1 MENISLSKLN
11 KINQNFKKNTTM
23 KTKNFI
29 LIFTIT
35 MFMISNVDAQYNY
48 PVAEKVD
55 SVDIYFGQNVADP
68 YRWLEDD
75 NSDHTAQWVAA
86 ENKITHD
93 YLSKIPFREDLEERL
108 TKIWNYPKYGVPFKK
123 GDNYF
128 FFKNDGVQNQSVM
141 YITNS
146 LDNEAKVLLDPNKLA
161 EDGTIALAG
170 LGMSKDGKYL
180 AYSTASGGS
189 DWNEIYVMEI
199 KTRKMFDDH
208 IKWVKFSGISW
219 WRDGFFYSSYDE
231 PKEDDVLSGQNQF
244 HKVYYHKL
252 GTKQSEDILIYHDQS
267 HPLRNFHAYL
277 TEDKKFLILGKTES
291 TSGNSLSVAKI
302 TDINNIVFM
311 SIAEG
316 FDNDYSVIDNIG
328 DELLLKTNLEA
339 PKGKIIQVD
348 FNKPGVENW
357 KTLIEEKD
365 DVLEGASIIGGKL
378 FTQYLKDASNV
389 AYFFDLKG
397 NYLNELKL
405 PAIGSLNGMNGEKDE
420 DIAFFGFTSFTYPS
434 SVYKYDVT
442 SNTYE
447 LYKKSEVDFNPDIYE
462 TKQIFYESKDGTKVP
477 MFVVHKKGIALDG
490 NNPTLLYGYGGFNI
504 SLSPSFSISRA
515 AFLEQGGVYVMV
527 NLRGGG
533 EYGEEW
539 HMAGTKLVKQ
549 NVFDDFIYAAK
560 YLIANK
566 YTSSEKLAIIGG
578 SNGGLLVGACMT
590 QEPELFKVAIPIVG
604 VMDMLRYHNFTIGWA
619 WASDYGRSDDDEEM
633 FKYLLE
639 YSPLHNIKKG
649 VNYPATLAIT
659 ADHDDRVVPA
669 HTFKFMATLQEN
681 DGGKNP
687 VLIRVETKAGHGA
700 GKPTAKQIEEA
711 ADMYGFIMFNLG
723 MKPVFKKD

>member
-1 MENISLSKLN
+1 
-11 KINQNFKKNTTM
+11 M
-23 KTKNFI
+23 KTRVFLLIITI
-29 LIFTIT
+29 L
-35 MFMISNVDAQYNY
+35 MFMTSCVEDTQQYNY
-48 PVAEKVD
+48 PIAEKVD
-55 SVDIYFGQNVADP
+55 TVDTYFGQQVADP

-75 NSDHTAQWVAA
+75 NSEQTAQWVAA
-86 ENKITHD
+86 ENKITHE
-93 YLSKIPFREDLEERL
+93 YLSKIPFREDLEDRL
-108 TKIWNYPKYGVPFKK
+108 SEIWNYPKYGVPFKK

-128 FFKNDGVQNQSVM
+128 FFKNDGIQNQSVM
-141 YITNS
+141 YITNN
-146 LDNEAKVLLDPNKLA
+146 LDDEAEVLLDPNKLA

-170 LGMSKDGKYL
+170 MGMSKDGKFM

-199 KTRKMFDDH
+199 KTRKMLDDH

-219 WRDGFFYSSYDE
+219 WKHGFFYSSYDE

-244 HKVYYHKL
+244 HKVYYHQL
-252 GTKQSEDILIYHDQS
+252 GNKQSDDILIFDDKS

-277 TEDKKFLILGKTES
+277 TEDKKFLILGETES
-291 TSGNSLSVAKI
+291 TSGNSLYAAKI
-302 TDINNIVFM
+302 KDINKIDFIK
-311 SIAEG
+311 IAEG
-316 FDNDYSVIDNIG
+316 FEYDYSVIDNIG
-328 DELLLKTNLEA
+328 DQLLIKTNYQA
-339 PKGKIIQVD
+339 PKGKIILTD
-348 FNKPGVENW
+348 FNNPGTEHW

-365 DVLEGASIIGGKL
+365 NVLEGASIIGGKL

-397 NYLNELKL
+397 NFLNELKL
-405 PAIGSLNGMNGEKDE
+405 PAIGSLIGMNGEKDE
-420 DIAFFGFTSFTYPS
+420 NIAFFGFTSFTYPS
-434 SVYKYDVT
+434 SVYKYDV
-442 SNTYE
+442 NTNKYE
-447 LYKKSEVDFNPDIYE
+447 LYKKSDVDFDPDIYE

-477 MFVVHKKGIALDG
+477 MFIVHKKGLKMDG
-490 NNPTLLYGYGGFNI
+490 NNPTMLYGYGGFNI

-515 AFLEQGGVYVMV
+515 AFLEQGGIYVMA

-533 EYGEEW
+533 EYGEDW
-539 HMAGTKLVKQ
+539 HMAGTKLLKQ

-560 YLIANK
+560 YLISNK

-590 QEPELFKVAIPIVG
+590 QQPELFKVAIPIVG

-619 WASDYGRSDDDEEM
+619 WASDYGRSDDNEEM
-633 FKYLLE
+633 FKYLLG

-669 HTFKFMATLQEN
+669 HTFKYMATLQEN
-681 DGGKNP
+681 DGGENP
-687 VLIRVETKAGHGA
+687 VLIRIETKAGHGA
-700 GKPTAKQIEEA
+700 GKPTSKQIEEA
-711 ADMYGFIMFNLG
+711 ADMYSFIMYNLG
-723 MKPVFKKD
+723 MKPTFN